1 MSNQNGLVRYSAS
14 DRYTHIL
21 VAVLFILA
29 ALSGLA
35 FFHPSMFFL
44 SSVLGGGPTARVLH
58 PFIGSAMFV
67 LFVVLYFKFWHH
79 NILNRNDRQWLKQ
92 IGDVLANHEERLP
105 EVGRYNGGQK
115 LLFWVMTITMIALV
129 VTGVMF
135 WRPYF
140 AGNFAID
147 TVRIAA
153 LIHAIA
159 AWVLIVGI
167 ISHIYAAIWVKGTI
181 KGMVTGVVSR
191 AWARK
196 HHAAWYKEV
205 TVGK

>member
-92 IGDVLANHEERLP
+92 IGDVLANHEER
-105 EVGRYNGGQK
+105 
-115 LLFWVMTITMIALV
+115 
-129 VTGVMF
+129 
-135 WRPYF
+135 
-140 AGNFAID
+140 
-147 TVRIAA
+147 
-153 LIHAIA
+153 
-159 AWVLIVGI
+159 
-167 ISHIYAAIWVKGTI
+167 
-181 KGMVTGVVSR
+181 
-191 AWARK
+191 
-196 HHAAWYKEV
+196 
-205 TVGK
+205 